1 MDSFI
6 ELLLGP
12 HPAHLRCARSVCRFF
27 MLLLGVSQEVA
38 KKSDFGKPKSLV
50 CLFAVANIARGAG
63 ANIARPDV
71 PPWIP
76 LFVPRYKAYQE
87 INIFLGCA
95 VLQGGHHARLA
106 KFFLTFTKNVV

>member
-1 MDSFI
+1 
-6 ELLLGP
+6 
-12 HPAHLRCARSVCRFF
+12 

-95 VLQGGHHARLA
+95 VLQGSHHARQIWEAKCVAFLVGEGLA
-106 KFFLTFTKNVV
+106 PPV